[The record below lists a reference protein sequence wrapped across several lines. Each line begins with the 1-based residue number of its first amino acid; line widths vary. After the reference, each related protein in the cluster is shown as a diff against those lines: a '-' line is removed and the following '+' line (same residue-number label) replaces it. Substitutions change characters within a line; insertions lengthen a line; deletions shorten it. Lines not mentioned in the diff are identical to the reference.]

1 MATLRTS
8 QVFSRLHQR
17 VNVIFI
23 RYISYANSSLAANF
37 AAEIYVVYLGFTRS
51 LSENPESKGLKGEL
65 FDEVVARVMQQKAA
79 EALSAS
85 YQQNLLVQLCL
96 HLFVS
101 PENPTGTL
109 NVQTLVFEIGSR
121 LVNLGT
127 QLLEFIQDGDTTSAD
142 IDPTLASFTN
152 LGCFMSAIASD
163 GAQRP
168 ACPLEE
174 HNLWSLGRVGVD
186 LVLGIIR
193 ADSYFD
199 ISMDLIRLKVFK
211 VVTTW
216 FNENR
221 EFLSEEICEEQ
232 DLYLCQYRLFSFYD
246 WLEITEGE
254 EEYPPLAHN
263 ANMAALGILRN
274 LENRF
279 GHQTLLEVLEEYPD
293 GWANWIMDSLED
305 LD

>member
-1 MATLRTS
+1 M
-8 QVFSRLHQR
+8 
-17 VNVIFI
+17 
-23 RYISYANSSLAANF
+23 
-37 AAEIYVVYLGFTRS
+37 
-51 LSENPESKGLKGEL
+51 
-65 FDEVVARVMQQKAA
+65 
-79 EALSAS
+79 
-85 YQQNLLVQLCL
+85 
-96 HLFVS
+96 
-101 PENPTGTL
+101 
-109 NVQTLVFEIGSR
+109 
-121 LVNLGT
+121 
-127 QLLEFIQDGDTTSAD
+127 
-142 IDPTLASFTN
+142 
-152 LGCFMSAIASD
+152 
-163 GAQRP
+163 
-168 ACPLEE
+168 
-174 HNLWSLGRVGVD
+174 D

-279 GHQTLLEVLEEYPD
+279 GHQTLLEILEEYPD
-293 GWANWIMDSLED
+293 DWTKWIMDSLED